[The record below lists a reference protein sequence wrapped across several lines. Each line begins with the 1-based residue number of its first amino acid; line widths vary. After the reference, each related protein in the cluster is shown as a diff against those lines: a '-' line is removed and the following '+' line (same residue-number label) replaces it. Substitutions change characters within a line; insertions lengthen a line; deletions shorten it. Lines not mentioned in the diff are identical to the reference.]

1 MKMHEILS
9 TNFFYFEIGKWG
21 TGGGGGGNHYQIH
34 IK

>member
-9 TNFFYFEIGKWG
+9 TNFFYIEIGKWG
-21 TGGGGGGNHYQIH
+21 AGGNQYQIH